1 MDNFGTVG
9 SVGNSYS
16 TGGEAFAAAG
26 QLLSGLPRLAAA
38 FALLG
43 VLLAVGNYL
52 LSQKGDPD
60 RYAFIRRVARMLAI
74 VSFLAALGSVVAWV
88 FSAGSDSGTAA
99 SMSGALGAL
108 RF

>member
-9 SVGNSYS
+9 AVGSGYA
-16 TGGEAFAAAG
+16 TGGTAFVTAG
-26 QLLSGLPRLAAA
+26 NVLAGLPRLAAA
-38 FALLG
+38 FAVLG

-60 RYAFIRRVARMLAI
+60 RYAFVRRTARMLAI
-74 VSFLAALGSVVAWV
+74 VSFLAALGSLVAWI

-99 SMSGALGAL
+99 SMSGALSMLG
-108 RF
+108 F